1 MQYNSAEEYLRK
13 VLSFTVNE
21 KTASE
26 EAEKITKV
34 FPSGASLASA
44 DANVLVNLSDC
55 NEKTA
60 DLIRL
65 LSALGSRRITDEFKP
80 GRKYTREELER
91 YICALLFHLPVE
103 SVYVI
108 SFDKNGKLISA
119 DLITEGTVNSSAF
132 LPRKMA
138 DIVLRKRAA
147 SVILAH
153 NHPSG
158 NIMPSEN
165 DVAVTL
171 LAQSVLNDAH
181 VKLDAHYVVVG
192 FDILDCMG
200 HINSP
205 LKSGNEIVRVNP
217 LARGIES

>member
-60 DLIRL
+60 DFIRL
-65 LSALGSRRITDEFKP
+65 LSALGSRRITDGFKP
-80 GRKYTREELER
+80 GKKYTREEIER
-91 YICALLFHLPVE
+91 YICALLFHLSVE
-103 SVYVI
+103 SVYMI
-108 SFDKNGKLISA
+108 TFDKSGKLISA

-138 DIVLRKRAA
+138 DLVLRKRAS

-158 NIMPSEN
+158 NISPSVS
-165 DVAVTL
+165 DCVTTGNL
-171 LAQSVLNDAH
+171 VSFFSKIGIEV
-181 VKLDAHYVVVG
+181 VEHYVVA
-192 FDILDCMG
+192 
-200 HINSP
+200 
-205 LKSGNEIVRVNP
+205 GNEYVGIKRMEEMAR
-217 LARGIES
+217 LAGTQR

>member
-60 DLIRL
+60 DFIRL
-65 LSALGSRRITDEFKP
+65 LSALGSRRITDGFKP
-80 GRKYTREELER
+80 GKKYTREEIER
-91 YICALLFHLPVE
+91 YICALLFHLSVE
-103 SVYVI
+103 SVYMI
-108 SFDKNGKLISA
+108 TFDKSGKLISA

-138 DIVLRKRAA
+138 DLVLRKRAS

-158 NIMPSEN
+158 NIVPSEN

-171 LAQSVLNDAH
+171 HAQSVLNDAH
-181 VKLDAHYVVVG
+181 VRLDAHYIVVG
-192 FDILDCMG
+192 FEILDCMG
-200 HINSP
+200 RLTNP
-205 LKSGNEIVRVNP
+205 LESSSGIVRVDP
-217 LARGIES
+217 LK